1 MGEYDFNWQVEAAG
15 AARVAASGEIAEI
28 ERGALPWDSPGIS
41 VVFGHDGYEQHQRA
55 RRCVARLRGLLDE
68 EGVEMLGFGT
78 SEGGTTWAM
87 LVRHSDFRW
96 LTHLIQTAWK
106 NAERPA
112 GPMRPKPR

>member
-1 MGEYDFNWQVEAAG
+1 MNADDFNWQAEATG

-41 VVFGHDGYEQHQRA
+41 VVFGNDGHELHERA
-55 RRCVARLRGLLDE
+55 RRSVYHLRGLLGD
-68 EGVEMLGFGT
+68 EGVEELGFGT

-96 LTHLIQTAWK
+96 LTHLVRTAWK
-106 NAERPA
+106 VAERPT
-112 GPMRPKPR
+112 GPWRPKPR